1 MLGYKDDP
9 ILLVEVDN
17 EFDSCNFKFYVIN
30 GDWYGHYTNS
40 GIKLMSYPDD
50 PFIYK
55 SIQILSKDQEL
66 LSGHYEDAFDKFY
79 KFGIH

>member
-1 MLGYKDDP
+1 
-9 ILLVEVDN
+9 
-17 EFDSCNFKFYVIN
+17 
-30 GDWYGHYTNS
+30 
-40 GIKLMSYPDD
+40 MSYPDD

-66 LSGHYEDAFDKFY
+66 LSDHYEDAFDKFY